1 MFTNYFKKYSKITQI
16 IISIILEDYNTS
28 KDYLINFNKQNNL
41 QFKDDSVFQQT
52 DNFQYYDKF
61 IIDISNKYSFDGFFN
76 NSNIEECLEK

>member
-41 QFKDDSVFQQT
+41 QLKDDSVFQQT

-61 IIDISNKYSFDGFFN
+61 IIDISNKYIFDGFFN
-76 NSNIEECLEK
+76 NINIEECLEK

>member
-41 QFKDDSVFQQT
+41 QLKDDSVFQQT